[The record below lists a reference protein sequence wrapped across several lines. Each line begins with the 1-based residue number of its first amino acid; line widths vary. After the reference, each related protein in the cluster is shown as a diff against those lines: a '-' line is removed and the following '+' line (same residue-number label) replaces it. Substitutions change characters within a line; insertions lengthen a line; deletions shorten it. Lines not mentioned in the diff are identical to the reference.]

1 MTDSAQTGGPAA
13 ASSAPPN
20 RLWEQLRPLGPYL
33 RRYRR
38 PLAIGTVFLLLTN
51 FATIQGPLIIR
62 AAINSIE
69 RGVPEPGQLLRYA
82 GLLLLIAVATG
93 FFRFWM
99 RWILIGISR
108 DIEYELRNDLFQ
120 HLLHQSARF
129 FTQWRVGDLMTRATS
144 DITNVRMVLGPG
156 LMYTANAL
164 VMFPLVIGVMLTLD
178 WRLTLVVL
186 VPVPLVSLSMRYLG
200 RLIHYYSERIQS
212 RFSTLTARA
221 QENLAGVRLLR
232 AFAQEDAEQQAFDR
246 LNRDYLEENRRLITF
261 QSLLWPSL
269 AVLLGLSFL
278 LVFWLGGR
286 GVLAKRMDVGSFY
299 AFSHFLVML
308 IWPMIAIGWVVNLF
322 ERGAASMTRLQALL
336 TALPEITDRAP
347 SDAPPTV
354 RGEIEFRHLTF
365 SYNGVPVLSDINLHI
380 PAGSTVAI
388 VGPTGSGKSTLTHL
402 VGRLYDAPEG
412 TVLLD
417 ARPLPAHHL
426 ATLRGAIGYVP
437 QETFLFSE
445 TLRENIALGVP
456 EASEEDIRRVAEI
469 AGLAEDVESFPK
481 KYDTL
486 VGERGITL
494 SGGQKQRTAIA
505 RAVLRNPRIL
515 ILDDALSSVD
525 TYTEEK
531 ILRRLTAVMRE
542 RTTLLI
548 SHRVSTV
555 RHADQIVVLK
565 EGRIVEHGTH
575 EELLARG
582 GYYTDLYQKQLLEEE
597 QERE

>member
-1 MTDSAQTGGPAA
+1 MSDSASITRPTG
-13 ASSAPPN
+13 
-20 RLWEQLRPLGPYL
+20 LWDQFRPLWPYL

-38 PLAIGTVFLLLTN
+38 QFRIGIVFLLLTN
-51 FATIQGPLIIR
+51 FAGVAGPLIIR
-62 AAINSIE
+62 AAINAIE
-69 RGVPEPGQLLRYA
+69 QGVPDPSRLLVYA
-82 GLLLLIAVATG
+82 GGLLAVALATG

-108 DIEYELRNDLFQ
+108 DIEYDLRNDLFS
-120 HLLHQSARF
+120 HLLEQSTRF
-129 FTQWRVGDLMTRATS
+129 YSRWRIGDLMTRATS
-144 DITNVRMVLGPG
+144 DITHVRMVLGPG
-156 LMYTANAL
+156 LMYTTNAL
-164 VMFPLVIGVMLTLD
+164 VMFPLVIALMLWLD
-178 WRLTLVVL
+178 WRLTLLVL
-186 VPVPLVSLSMRYLG
+186 VPVPMVSISMRYLG
-200 RLIHYYSERIQS
+200 RLIHQFSERIQT
-212 RFSTLTARA
+212 RFSALTARV
-221 QENLAGVRLLR
+221 QENLAGMRLLR
-232 AFAQEDAEQQAFDR
+232 AFAQEEAEMQAFER
-246 LNRDYLEENRRLITF
+246 LNADYLEENKRLIHF
-261 QSLLWPSL
+261 QSLLWPILS
-269 AVLLGLSFL
+269 VLLGMSFL
-278 LVFWLGGR
+278 MVFWLGGR
-286 GVLAKRMDVGSFY
+286 AVLTGRIDIGSFY

-322 ERGAASMTRLQALL
+322 ERGAASMARLQALL
-336 TALPEITDRAP
+336 TAPPEITDRAVE
-347 SDAPPTV
+347 APQTV
-354 RGEIEFRHLTF
+354 RGEIEFRNLTF
-365 SYNGVPVLSDINLHI
+365 SYNGVPVLSDISLHI

-402 VGRLYDAPEG
+402 LGRLYDAPEG
-412 TVLLD
+412 SILLD
-417 ARPLPAHHL
+417 GRPLTAHRL
-426 ATLRGAIGYVP
+426 ASLRGAIGYVP

-445 TLRENIALGVP
+445 TLRENIALGAP
-456 EASEEDIRRVAEI
+456 GAGEEEVRQAAEV
-469 AGLAEDVESFPK
+469 AGLAEDIESFPK
-481 KYDTL
+481 KYETL

-531 ILRRLTAVMRE
+531 ILRRLSSVMRQ

-565 EGRIVEHGTH
+565 GGRIVESGTH

-597 QERE
+597 LERE